1 MPNFIAL
8 LLALACAPALA
19 AEVALVG
26 IIGDKA
32 AVLAIDGGD
41 PKTVKAGQSWKG
53 ITVLSIEKDR
63 AVVEVDGK
71 RRVLQQGQ
79 HYRAAAV
86 PSDRPSVTLAADTRG
101 HFLAEGT
108 VNDVPVRFLVDTG
121 ATTVVLPAG
130 DAKRLGLDYR
140 KGERGMMSTAS
151 GPASVYGVKLDRI
164 RIGAIEL
171 NNVDA
176 VVVEQGLSIALLG
189 MSFLNRVEMQRDG
202 GTMTL
207 IRRF

>member
-1 MPNFIAL
+1 M
-8 LLALACAPALA
+8 LALACAQALA
-19 AEVALVG
+19 ADVALVG
-26 IIGDKA
+26 VIGDKA

-41 PKTVKAGQSWKG
+41 PKTVKAGQTWKG
-53 ITVLSIEKDR
+53 ITVHSVEKDR
-63 AVVEVDGK
+63 AVVEIDGK
-71 RRVLQQGQ
+71 QRVLQQGQ

-86 PSDRPSVTLAADTRG
+86 PSDRPSVTLAADARG
-101 HFLAEGT
+101 HFLAEAV

-151 GPASVYGVKLDRI
+151 GPANVYGVKLDRI

-176 VVVEQGLSIALLG
+176 VVVEQGLTIALLG